1 MKHSASKIDIAL
13 IQLRTAVQLYNK
25 GNYISALTLAG
36 AAEEILGQIAKIESG
51 TNALIDD
58 KVWTD
63 QISDYFKK
71 QRPPFEKVASVRN
84 KVKNEIKHNDKGT
97 NNNINHDFEFEAEHF
112 ILGAIRNYELIKGHM
127 PYDRTIRKFW
137 NWISL

>member
-36 AAEEILGQIAKIESG
+36 ASEEILGQIAKSKSG
-51 TNALIDD
+51 TNALNDD

-63 QISDYFKK
+63 QIADYFKK
-71 QRPPFEKVASVRN
+71 QRPALKKIANVRN
-84 KVKNEIKHNDKGT
+84 RVKNEVKHNDTG
-97 NNNINHDFEFEAEHF
+97 NNDEIKHDFKFEAETF
-112 ILGAIRNYELIKGHM
+112 ILAAKRNYELTIGSMPNDKIIKS
-127 PYDRTIRKFW
+127 FW